1 MAKVDL
7 GEEIKLNIAGS
18 FTTLDEARN
27 LACELFTCAIVAIG
41 RTDKGIPYLRP
52 EVSRDSTIF
61 AYAVV
66 VIPVDDGVTRALE
79 EE

>member
-1 MAKVDL
+1 MARVEL
-7 GEEIKLNIAGS
+7 GEEIKLNIAGA
-18 FTTLDEARN
+18 FTTLDEARG

-61 AYAVV
+61 AYAVLI
-66 VIPVDDGVTRALE
+66 IPVDEAVAQILGED
-79 EE
+79 